1 MTNKVSNMEMAE
13 KVLEIILNSH
23 QMQQAYLR
31 TELYLL
37 FSKYEIK
44 NKKQDEEIYNEGL
57 V

>member
-37 FSKYEIK
+37 FNQYEL
-44 NKKQDEEIYNEGL
+44 KKKEQDEEMYNEGL

>member
-13 KVLEIILNSH
+13 KVLGIIRDSH

-37 FSKYEIK
+37 FSKYVLR
-44 NKKQDEEIYNEGL
+44 KKEQDEEIYNEGL

>member
-1 MTNKVSNMEMAE
+1 MTNEVSNMEMAE

-31 TELYLL
+31 TELYSL

-44 NKKQDEEIYNEGL
+44 NKERDEEMYNEGL